1 VPVDASAEAVIRRP
15 RNDVAGFV
23 FDPRND
29 ERWIGGIR
37 SARPLDEGPTAVG
50 SRVRREASFLGR
62 RIEYV
67 NEVVELEPG
76 SKLRMR
82 SVQAPFP
89 MDITYELADAELGTA
104 MRIRVQGE
112 AGRFYRLAAPVLSMA
127 VRRSLA
133 GDLKRL
139 RRILQEDPATTAS
152 G

>member
-1 VPVDASAEAVIRRP
+1 VSVDAQAETVIQRP
-15 RNDVAGFV
+15 RSDVAPFV
-23 FDPRND
+23 VDPRND

-37 SARPLDEGPTAVG
+37 SARPLDDGPTAVG

-62 RIEYV
+62 RIDYL

-89 MDITYELADAELGTA
+89 MDITYEFADTELGTT
-104 MRIRVQGE
+104 MRIRVRGD
-112 AGRFYRLAAPVLSMA
+112 AGRFYRLAAPALTMF
-127 VRRSLA
+127 VRRSLT

-139 RRILQEDPATTAS
+139 KGILEEGPATTAS
-152 G
+152 A

>member
-1 VPVDASAEAVIRRP
+1 VPVDASAETVIRRP
-15 RNDVAGFV
+15 RGEVGAYV

-37 SARPLDEGPTAVG
+37 SARPLGDGPTAVG

-67 NEVVELEPG
+67 NEVVELEPD

-82 SVQAPFP
+82 SLQAPFP
-89 MDITYELADAELGTA
+89 MDITYELADAEAGTS

-112 AGRFYRLAAPVLSMA
+112 AGRFYRLATPVLSTA

-139 RRILQEDPATTAS
+139 RRILEDGPATRAS